1 MTNMKLNVWGREFD
15 LPIEFDLYEGEVVSN
30 VQKEAL
36 SGFETKNVRDGEVV
50 RNSLLECSLEK
61 LKAFCLDRDKEEI
74 QGNAIDNIFK
84 YVIPQNLYILRTEE
98 CRVVAL
104 MCAYKFDLEHGL
116 AIVFENE
123 CLKDIGTQDL
133 VL

>member
-15 LPIEFDLYEGEVVSN
+15 LAIEFDLYEGEVISN

-36 SGFETKNVRDGEVV
+36 SEFVAKNVNEGEVV
-50 RNSLLECSLEK
+50 RNSLLDESLDK
-61 LKAFCLDRDKEEI
+61 LKAFCLDRNKEEI
-74 QGNAIDNIFK
+74 QGNTIENIFK
-84 YVIPQNLYILRTEE
+84 YVIPQSLYVLRSEE
-98 CRVVAL
+98 NRVVAL

-116 AIVFENE
+116 AIVFENG
-123 CLKDIGTQDL
+123 CLKGIGSQDL

>member
-1 MTNMKLNVWGREFD
+1 MTNMKLNVWGREFE
-15 LPIEFDLYEGEVVSN
+15 LPVEFDLYEGEDVSKT
-30 VQKEAL
+30 QKEAL
-36 SGFETKNVRDGEVV
+36 SEFEEKNSHEGEVV
-50 RNSLLECSLEK
+50 KNMLLESSLDK
-61 LKAFCLDRDKEEI
+61 LKAFCLDRNKEEI
-74 QGNAIDNIFK
+74 QEESIDNIFK
-84 YVIPQNLYILRTEE
+84 YVIPQNLYVLRSET

-123 CLKDIGTQDL
+123 CLKEIGTQDL

>member
-1 MTNMKLNVWGREFD
+1 MTNMKLNIWGREFD
-15 LPIEFDLYEGEVVSN
+15 LPVEFDLYEGEVVSN

-36 SGFETKNVRDGEVV
+36 FGFEAKNIRDGKVV
-50 RNSLLECSLEK
+50 KNSLLEGSLDK
-61 LKAFCLDRDKEEI
+61 LKAFCLDRNKEEI
-74 QGNAIDNIFK
+74 QGNSIDNIFK
-84 YVIPQNLYILRTEE
+84 YVIPQNIYVLRTEE
-98 CRVVAL
+98 YRVVAL